1 MKEERRTTERKRKD
15 NNSPL
20 LGVSKYLVRRM
31 KIRVPF
37 QKDVAKERQWAL
49 TQTTFPPPQK
59 REGSKVMGSKPACG
73 HVNLLKQ

>member
-1 MKEERRTTERKRKD
+1 MKEERRTAERKRKD

-37 QKDVAKERQWAL
+37 QKDVTKERQ
-49 TQTTFPPPQK
+49 
-59 REGSKVMGSKPACG
+59 
-73 HVNLLKQ
+73 